1 MKQYFL
7 ASIGIAA
14 LFGFSACSGGNQ
26 KSAISGR
33 IEGGEGK
40 TIYLE
45 RYVNNRG
52 VLTDSTV
59 IGSDGKFVLNP
70 EQALDKDFYRVMLD
84 PRDYV
89 VLITD
94 STQSVTLQA
103 KAGEMGQTVKVSG
116 SEDTEL
122 LHDFEKAYNEFAK
135 KLEVPAAK
143 LREPGLTEAD
153 VLRYKEEIVK
163 GRKDMSDYVR
173 RWLESNSSTPAAI
186 AAVQVLDIRT
196 DLPQYQKVVKD
207 LSVTFN
213 STAHFRQL
221 KQKVEFAAS
230 GGNVQGQ
237 EITDP
242 KSMPQQKVE
251 GVLIAAGK
259 SVPEIALPDPKGN
272 VRKLSDMKGKVVLID
287 FWASWCGPCRRENPA
302 VVRAYDEYNKDGF
315 EVFSVSLDKDKQK
328 WIEAI
333 GQDGLKWSNHVSD
346 LMGWNSKP
354 AADFGVHSIP
364 FPVLLDRDG
373 KVIAYG
379 PNVRGPMLEA
389 HLKQIFGR

>member
-1 MKQYFL
+1 
-7 ASIGIAA
+7 
-14 LFGFSACSGGNQ
+14 
-26 KSAISGR
+26 
-33 IEGGEGK
+33 
-40 TIYLE
+40 
-45 RYVNNRG
+45 
-52 VLTDSTV
+52 VLTIDDVPSPRLKEKICFLLEHNIKAMLYARGEFIEQNRDQLIFAIQQGFPVGNHSYSHTPFSQLSLEACFEEIDRTEDLINRCYEETGV
-59 IGSDGKFVLNP
+59 TRPGLYVRLPFGDRGAGPHGRKATCPQEQDHVAAIQAFLKQRGFQPAPFQKQDGWVDAFWHIDPQDYKRKHHENLEAYLMQLMSCLNASP
-70 EQALDKDFYRVMLD
+70 QKESIL
-84 PRDYV
+84 
-89 VLITD
+89 
-94 STQSVTLQA
+94 
-103 KAGEMGQTVKVSG
+103 
-116 SEDTEL
+116 L

-135 KLEVPAAK
+135 KLEAPAAK
-143 LREPGLTEAD
+143 LREPGLSEAD

-287 FWASWCGPCRRENPA
+287 FWASW
-302 VVRAYDEYNKDGF
+302 
-315 EVFSVSLDKDKQK
+315 
-328 WIEAI
+328 
-333 GQDGLKWSNHVSD
+333 
-346 LMGWNSKP
+346 
-354 AADFGVHSIP
+354 
-364 FPVLLDRDG
+364 
-373 KVIAYG
+373 
-379 PNVRGPMLEA
+379 
-389 HLKQIFGR
+389 

>member
-1 MKQYFL
+1 MKHIGII
-7 ASIGIAA
+7 SIGIAA
-14 LFGFSACSGGNQ
+14 LIGFSACSGDSQ

-59 IGSDGKFVLNP
+59 IGSDGKFVLKP
-70 EQALDKDFYRVMLD
+70 EQPLGKDFYRVMLD
-84 PRDYV
+84 QRDYV

-135 KLEVPAAK
+135 KLEAPAAK

-163 GRKDMSDYVR
+163 GRKEMSDYVR

-237 EITDP
+237 EIVDP

-259 SVPEIALPDPKGN
+259 PVPEIALPDPQGN
-272 VRKLSDMKGKVVLID
+272 VRKLSDMKGKVVLLD